1 MISILTIFLPITNII
16 MILLTIA
23 VEPLNIELGV
33 IGVGSLVKNFEMSM
47 RQPPMTFL
55 TKLLIVTFVL
65 IVMYL
70 LFFGMI
76 QVSFS
81 QSDRCFLVIDNF
93 VSIE

>member
-1 MISILTIFLPITNII
+1 

-33 IGVGSLVKNFEMSM
+33 IGVGSSMKNFEMSM

-65 IVMYL
+65 IVTYL
-70 LFFGMI
+70 LFFEMI